1 MKEEYIKIRKKRK
14 RVEVRQK
21 SPKEGESFPGHMKEK
36 QKKEEGGE
44 INWSNP
50 SKVNQMKKFTPKG
63 PGKRTMKEQVIVGF
77 RIGGTEKTQLR
88 RQNKMGV
95 KTLETILCGAQHQA
109 MIQRMPSTLGSQR
122 KPDGRGMEREG
133 VAGIR

>member
-14 RVEVRQK
+14 WVEVRQK

-77 RIGGTEKTQLR
+77 RIGGTEKTQL
-88 RQNKMGV
+88 MGV
-95 KTLETILCGAQHQA
+95 KTLETILCESTT
-109 MIQRMPSTLGSQR
+109 PSNDPEDAL
-122 KPDGRGMEREG
+122 DLREPKKT
-133 VAGIR
+133 RW